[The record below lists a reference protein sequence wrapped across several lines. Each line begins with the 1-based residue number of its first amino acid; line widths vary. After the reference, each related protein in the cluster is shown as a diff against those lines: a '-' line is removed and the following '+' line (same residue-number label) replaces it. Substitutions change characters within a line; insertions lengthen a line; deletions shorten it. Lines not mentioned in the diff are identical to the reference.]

1 MFAFELKTGRIIF
14 ELKSGILAPRRW
26 RQFPLLVGRIGS
38 ITIPGTLVPR
48 CSMRHNSI
56 AWHSIWQLENRAADN
71 ASKNCF
77 LWRDGQDNQCCVF
90 VRALCVWTYNSEV
103 NPIWALGR
111 CDIADVLWAPWMMKE
126 ALVPVSKSLK
136 VRFHLQHFSRRFLS
150 NRWVFR
156 LYPVYTATSSTHTA
170 RTGCQKSPSVPY
182 TAMEFVSMSQF
193 WEQLRASRM
202 EHGWAWRVFLRS
214 CFAGWLTSTFSIL
227 GKMSLNMI
235 WSLKHGFHH
244 PSPWWRLNSKHVCL
258 CLPVGWFRG
267 QVWLSCLLRMGSGV
281 LSSMVHT
288 VRSPYRCSACTGRVL
303 RWICLSEASC
313 DRWADYNMIKR
324 TQQNKHLPGDKQMK
338 WIELT

>member
-156 LYPVYTATSSTHTA
+156 LYPVYTATSSTHSTHRLPKKSW
-170 RTGCQKSPSVPY
+170 RTLYCNGICINVP
-182 TAMEFVSMSQF
+182 V
-193 WEQLRASRM
+193 LRT
-202 EHGWAWRVFLRS
+202 V
-214 CFAGWLTSTFSIL
+214 AGFED
-227 GKMSLNMI
+227 GA
-235 WSLKHGFHH
+235 
-244 PSPWWRLNSKHVCL
+244 
-258 CLPVGWFRG
+258 
-267 QVWLSCLLRMGSGV
+267 WLSMMGFFAVLL
-281 LSSMVHT
+281 
-288 VRSPYRCSACTGRVL
+288 CRVVD
-303 RWICLSEASC
+303 I
-313 DRWADYNMIKR
+313 NI
-324 TQQNKHLPGDKQMK
+324 
-338 WIELT
+338 